1 MARFA
6 CGSDG
11 MIGRT
16 EGDGMG
22 ERKKQWLLFIGL
34 GTSTFGDFIYL
45 VAINVFILRLTDS
58 AAAVAGLW
66 IMSPLAAILTQ
77 FWSGTF
83 IDRFNKRRLLIATD
97 LFRAVL
103 TASIPLLESV
113 WLIYG
118 ILFLLAVA
126 KAFFNPA
133 SITYITKLVPAEDRK
148 KFNAYR
154 SLVTS
159 GAFLIGPAISG
170 MLLLI
175 STPEVAILLNAV
187 SFACSALVFFFLPDL
202 DGPKAEKRKIHFRV
216 FAEDWGK
223 VLRFSRNHPYIV
235 TIYFLAQFF
244 MIIALGMDAQE
255 VVFARKVVGLS
266 ESEYG
271 LLISVT
277 GIGYVAGSMVLS
289 RTAQKISV
297 RTMIAVG
304 HLLVAAGYI
313 IYAFSYSFLAI
324 AAGFLL
330 LGFFNAFSGTGVL
343 TFFQNHFP
351 QDMMGRISSIYG
363 LFQSL
368 LQILFILLIGFTG
381 DLFPLRS
388 SIVLASFVCLSIGLL
403 LAWMVYHPAK
413 RAFFA
418 EAEAR
423 DHSAGASR

>member
-1 MARFA
+1 
-6 CGSDG
+6 
-11 MIGRT
+11 
-16 EGDGMG
+16 MG

-103 TASIPLLESV
+103 TAAIPLLESV

-148 KFNAYR
+148 KFNACR

-175 STPEVAILLNAV
+175 STPEAAILLNAV
-187 SFACSALVFFFLPDL
+187 SFACSALVFSSCRTWTDQKRKNGRSISAFSRRTGERCSASAGTIRTSSPFTFLP
-202 DGPKAEKRKIHFRV
+202 
-216 FAEDWGK
+216 
-223 VLRFSRNHPYIV
+223 
-235 TIYFLAQFF
+235 
-244 MIIALGMDAQE
+244 
-255 VVFARKVVGLS
+255 
-266 ESEYG
+266 
-271 LLISVT
+271 
-277 GIGYVAGSMVLS
+277 
-289 RTAQKISV
+289 
-297 RTMIAVG
+297 
-304 HLLVAAGYI
+304 
-313 IYAFSYSFLAI
+313 
-324 AAGFLL
+324 
-330 LGFFNAFSGTGVL
+330 
-343 TFFQNHFP
+343 
-351 QDMMGRISSIYG
+351 SS
-363 LFQSL
+363 L
-368 LQILFILLIGFTG
+368 
-381 DLFPLRS
+381 
-388 SIVLASFVCLSIGLL
+388 
-403 LAWMVYHPAK
+403 
-413 RAFFA
+413 
-418 EAEAR
+418 
-423 DHSAGASR
+423 